1 MISPSPVK
9 VFFGWCLMAV
19 GGLIAL
25 TCGLCTFGFVVVG
38 VIGAFGRYG
47 GGPFSMISSLL
58 AALMFGGLPTLVG
71 AGVFIAGREMTLKRE
86 PGVAR

>member
-25 TCGLCTFGFVVVG
+25 TCGLCTLGFMAAGAVSAIKG
-38 VIGAFGRYG
+38 GGAFAGVQAIAV
-47 GGPFSMISSLL
+47 S
-58 AALMFGGLPTLVG
+58 LMFGGLPTAIG
-71 AGVFIAGREMTLKRE
+71 AGIFVVGWKMTRNRE
-86 PGVAR
+86 PGAAR